1 MYKKISI
8 ALLTLLVPISVFAAQ
23 DDKKSTEQP
32 PVPTEKSQNVMKYTS
47 SSFTKPEKEDAAPI
61 KQKNSFQGFEK
72 AAENDNLALY
82 VNEETLAIKIEN
94 KKTKYVWNSGLDNP
108 DQYRLNKTWE
118 QMAQSAITVD
128 YMDRRGKVKTE
139 SITTNDSRPRVKMN
153 DKGFTASLYMN
164 QSKLEFE
171 LNVELQENDLVVSI
185 PENEIK
191 ENKYTK
197 LISMRV
203 YPFLGA
209 VNKSDINGYMFIPDG
224 SGALIRYEKN
234 GTKADA
240 PFTGSIYGDD
250 EAFLKT
256 KVKKEEDEK
265 VTPVEE
271 IKMPVFGTVH
281 GVKQNAFLAVIEEGY
296 THGDILA
303 YPSGVSTDFNWVSS
317 EFHFRKEYYQPTSKN
332 MKGLNV
338 YQKTKNPFGVKLRY
352 MFLQEDDADYVG
364 MAKAYQN
371 HLSETKQL
379 EKKDDQTGVRLE
391 FLGGEV
397 KEGLLWD
404 SVLPMTKVTDIP
416 NMTSELK
423 KDIDDLFVVYK
434 GWSEGGLTGTLPQ
447 KFPFESELG
456 SSDDVKNTIDSLKKD
471 NIPLYFYSD
480 YTKAY
485 DGASGYSGSK
495 DIAKKISAET
505 ISHSEDKKTLYY
517 LSPEKSLAIAK
528 EDAKEF
534 KEQGISNVAI
544 DTSGYTLFS
553 DFSGKKSSERNQ
565 TIKTYQKL
573 FGTLNKEVGN
583 VALYEPNTYLW
594 KQTDRYLDIPMN
606 ASNYVFETDTVP
618 FLQIV
623 LKGYMPYYAPFSN
636 FQSDSEDQMLRMI
649 EYGAYPSYLLT
660 KEASHLLAKTA
671 SSDVYTSEYSIWKD
685 KILYQYENIKNSLGE
700 VEGEEIVSRTVPQT
714 GIVEVEYSNGK
725 VIVVNYTNAT
735 YKSNGT
741 EVKPKDF
748 AVTEGGESD
757 ETTRQ

>member
-8 ALLTLLVPISVFAAQ
+8 ILLALLVPISVFAAK

-32 PVPTEKSQNVMKYTS
+32 PVPTETSQNVMKYTS
-47 SSFTKPEKEDAAPI
+47 SSFTKPEKANAKPV
-61 KQKNSFQGFEK
+61 KQKNSFKGFEK
-72 AAENDNLALY
+72 AAENEDLVLY
-82 VNEETLAIKIEN
+82 VNEETLAIKVQN
-94 KKTKYVWNSGLDNP
+94 KKTQYVWNSGLDQP

-118 QMAQSAITVD
+118 QMAQSAITVE

-139 SITTNDSRPRVKMN
+139 SITTNDSRPRVKMT

-171 LNVELQENDLVVSI
+171 VIVELQGSDLVVSI
-185 PENEIK
+185 PESEIK

-203 YPFLGA
+203 YPFFGA
-209 VNKSDINGYMFIPDG
+209 VNKNDINGYMFIPDG
-224 SGALIRYEKN
+224 SGALIRYEES
-234 GTKADA
+234 GSKADA
-240 PFTGSIYGDD
+240 PFTGSVYGED
-250 EAFLKT
+250 EAFKKT
-256 KVKKEEDEK
+256 EGKKDGK
-265 VTPVEE
+265 VTPVEQ
-271 IKMPVFGTVH
+271 IKMPVFGAVH
-281 GVKQNAFLAVIEEGY
+281 GVKQNAFLAVIEDGY
-296 THGDILA
+296 TYGDILA
-303 YPSGVSTDFNWVSS
+303 YPSGVSTDFNWISS

-338 YQKTKNPFGVKLRY
+338 YQKSKNPFGVKLRY
-352 MFLQEDDADYVG
+352 MFLQKDEADYVG
-364 MAKAYQN
+364 MAKAYQH
-371 HLSETKQL
+371 HLTDTKQL
-379 EKKDDQTGVRLE
+379 KKIDDKTGVRLE

-404 SVLPMTKVTDIP
+404 SVLPMTRVADIP
-416 NMTSELK
+416 SMTSTLK
-423 KDIDDLFVVYK
+423 KDIDNLFVVYK
-434 GWSEGGLTGTLPQ
+434 GWSEGGLTGTLPK

-456 SSDDVKNTIDSLKKD
+456 NSDDVKNTIDRLRKD

-495 DIAKKISAET
+495 DVAKKISSET

-517 LSPEKSLAIAK
+517 LSPEKSLSIAK
-528 EDAKEF
+528 EDAIDYEKY
-534 KEQGISNVAI
+534 GISNVAI

-553 DFSGKKSSERNQ
+553 DYSKKKTSDRNQ
-565 TIKTYQKL
+565 TISTYQKL
-573 FGTLNKEVGN
+573 FSTLNKKVGN

-594 KQTDRYLDIPMN
+594 SQTDRYLDIPMN

-660 KEASHLLAKTA
+660 NEPSHLLAKTA
-671 SSDVYTSEYSIWKD
+671 SKDVYTSEYSIWKD
-685 KILYQYENIKNSLGE
+685 KILYQYENIKKSLGE
-700 VEGEEIVSRTVPQT
+700 VEGEEIVSRHVPQT
-714 GIVEVEYSNGK
+714 GIVEVGYTNGK
-725 VIVVNYTNAT
+725 VIIVNYTNAA
-735 YKSNGT
+735 YKNNGV
-741 EVKPKDF
+741 EVEPKNF
-748 AVTEGGESD
+748 VVTERGESD